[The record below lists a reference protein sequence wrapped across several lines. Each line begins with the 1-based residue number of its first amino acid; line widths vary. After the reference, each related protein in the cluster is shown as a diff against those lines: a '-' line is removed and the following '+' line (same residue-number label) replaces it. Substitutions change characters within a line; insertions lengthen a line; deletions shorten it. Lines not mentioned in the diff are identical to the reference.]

1 VGVLASTGA
10 KHLDPC
16 PPFLFS
22 PAMARNPL
30 LLVPN
35 IITIARIAAIIPIV
49 WMVMD
54 GDITLRIVALVIY
67 VLAAASDWVDGYL
80 ARAWNQYSDLG
91 RMLDPIADKLL
102 VGLLIAALA
111 WDGSFSGWDMIP
123 AFAILFREFFI
134 PGLREF
140 LGNKT
145 VVLPVSKLAKWKTT
159 IQLVALAVV
168 LFERIVPGFGLVSDV
183 VLWAA
188 GILTL
193 WTGWQYLRASWPHLS
208 GIGK

>member
-1 VGVLASTGA
+1 VGVPASTGA

-111 WDGSFSGWDMIP
+111 WDDSFSGWDMIP

>member
-1 VGVLASTGA
+1 
-10 KHLDPC
+10 
-16 PPFLFS
+16 
-22 PAMARNPL
+22 MARNPL

-54 GDITLRIVALVIY
+54 GDITLRIAALVIY

-159 IQLVALAVV
+159 IQLVALAIV